1 MKRSQMQVS
10 GFFTTL
16 VLTSFVVG
24 GAGQSN
30 LSPPNG
36 TDQTGNPNTTIVGA
50 ELEPRAPLALSPNT
64 SANLVEVV
72 KLVQAGM
79 DESVILAYIGRC
91 PTAFEPTADEILY
104 LNDLGVSTQVMSAL
118 IRHGEALP
126 NEQDGISVA
135 NNTDPRAANQPATT
149 VAASPYVAQPTEVS
163 ASAAPVVVQQTQPT
177 VVVTTPPV
185 LPAPVNVFYNDLAP
199 YGSWIQLED
208 YGWCW
213 QPTTVVVNPSWRP
226 YADRGRW
233 LDTDCGWYW
242 QSDYS
247 WGWAPFHYGRWLS
260 HARRGWVWMPDT
272 VWGPSWVS
280 WRNTDTYCG
289 WAPLPPRAHYVPHYG
304 FSFGGRLVGNDFD
317 FGLSVG
323 CFSFIS
329 WQHFNDHNPHR
340 YYVPHSETTAIYSH
354 SKVVNNYVIGS
365 NNTIIN
371 NGVSRDRLAAYQPT
385 RQHPISVRDL
395 SSQAGT
401 RLRPDRVEKSG
412 QSLVIYRPQLSAGRP
427 PSPALKSPRSDSPP
441 MRAPMPPAGGRAPA
455 TPSRNSDLLA
465 GRVAPTRSTIE
476 SPGRNSMANPAASRS
491 AASDNS
497 RPIRSQSLAAPATTP
512 FSRPALASP
521 PAASSTT
528 VRVDSF
534 ARTTASNPQRQAAI
548 SHSTS
553 QELVSGRSLGNSSKP
568 NEANRGSVAAPSPVS
583 TWQTVAQ
590 PTTPPTPLRNE
601 PARSGSS
608 SSSRT
613 ALRTDSRAPA
623 IAAPQRITASPT
635 QPFSTQRSSASGWT
649 PSAMSTPAPRQ
660 PMVAPS
666 SRPTPSYSSPS
677 RQPSVAPSMAPARS
691 MPTPVIRSE
700 PPSRA
705 PMSAPSVSR
714 SPSSAPSRAPSSSDG
729 SASRQSSNDSRR
741 DSSSRRH

>member
-24 GAGQSN
+24 YAGQSN
-30 LSPPNG
+30 LSQPDA
-36 TDQTGNPNTTIVGA
+36 TAQATNPNSAIVSA
-50 ELEPRAPLALSPNT
+50 ELEQRAPLAMPPNT
-64 SANLVEVV
+64 SANMVEVV

-79 DESVILAYIGRC
+79 EESVILAYIDRC

-104 LNDLGVSTQVMSAL
+104 LNDLGVSAPVMSAL
-118 IRHGEALP
+118 IRHGETVL
-126 NEQDGISVA
+126 NEQGGGSVA
-135 NNTDPRAANQPATT
+135 NNIDPRVADQPATT
-149 VAASPYVAQPTEVS
+149 ITASPYVAQPPEVS

-177 VVVTTPPV
+177 VVVTTPPA

-213 QPTTVVVNPSWRP
+213 QPTTVVVNTSWRP
-226 YADRGRW
+226 YADNGRW

-280 WRNTDTYCG
+280 WRNTDAYCG

-304 FSFGGRLVGNDFD
+304 FTFGGRLVGNDFD

-323 CFSFIS
+323 CFSFIP
-329 WQHFNDHNPHR
+329 WQHFNDRNPHR
-340 YYVPHSETTAIYSH
+340 YYVPHSQTTAIYSH
-354 SKVVNNYVIGS
+354 SRVVNNYVIGS

-371 NGVSRDRLAAYQPT
+371 NGVSRDRLAAYQPAM
-385 RQHPISVRDL
+385 RHPISVRDL
-395 SSQAGT
+395 SPQAGT
-401 RLRPDRVEKSG
+401 RLRPDRVEKNG
-412 QSLVIYRPQLSAGRP
+412 QSLVIYRPQLSTGRP
-427 PSPALKSPRSDSPP
+427 PSAALKSPRADSPP
-441 MRAPMPPAGGRAPA
+441 TRAPRSPAGGRAPA

-465 GRVAPTRSTIE
+465 GRVVPTRSTVE
-476 SPGRNSMANPAASRS
+476 SPGRSPAANPAANRS
-491 AASDNS
+491 AAFDNS
-497 RPIRSQSLAAPATTP
+497 RSLRSQALATPATTP

-521 PAASSTT
+521 QAAPSTT
-528 VRVDSF
+528 VRMDSS
-534 ARTTASNPQRQAAI
+534 ARTPASNPQRQATI
-548 SHSTS
+548 SRSTS
-553 QELVSGRSLGNSSKP
+553 QELVSGRSLDNSRKP
-568 NEANRGSVAAPSPVS
+568 NGANRVSVAAPSAVN

-590 PTTPPTPLRNE
+590 PTAPPPIRNE
-601 PARSGSS
+601 ASRSS
-608 SSSRT
+608 SSSRM
-613 ALRTDSRAPA
+613 APRTDSRAPA
-623 IAAPQRITASPT
+623 IASPQRVTASPM
-635 QPFSTQRSSASGWT
+635 QPSSTRRSSASSWT
-649 PSAMSTPAPRQ
+649 PSAMFTPTPRQ
-660 PMVAPS
+660 SMAAPY
-666 SRPTPSYSSPS
+666 SRPTPNYSSSP
-677 RQPSVAPSMAPARS
+677 RQPSVAANRAPARS

-700 PPSRA
+700 PSSRA

-714 SPSSAPSRAPSSSDG
+714 SPNPAPSRTSSDG

-741 DSSSRRH
+741 DRGSRR